1 MREGEV
7 EVERNGDKSISFRKR
22 ASSSPSS
29 SSSSLRRKGRSQ
41 RRGRSGISPCS
52 LGSVRSVGRSV
63 RFLPTLKVDYYIQ
76 TFSLKN
82 KSEDKQARKR
92 PERGRYEQQKRGI
105 TEEERKVGAEEEDAS
120 GSAGGPLAEDAAG
133 EDGWRG
139 EHTLVCPAVTLTD
152 S

>member
-1 MREGEV
+1 MEV
-7 EVERNGDKSISFRKR
+7 ERERNGDKSISFRKR
-22 ASSSPSS
+22 ASSSSPSS

-63 RFLPTLKVDYYIQ
+63 RFLPTLKVDYYHQ

-82 KSEDKQARKR
+82 KSEEKQARKR